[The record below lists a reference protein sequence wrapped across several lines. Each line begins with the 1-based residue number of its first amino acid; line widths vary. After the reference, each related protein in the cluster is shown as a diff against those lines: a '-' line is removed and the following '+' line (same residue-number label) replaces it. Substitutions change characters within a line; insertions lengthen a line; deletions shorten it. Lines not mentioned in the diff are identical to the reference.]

1 MYQARVQWESE
12 YPGMIRPISLD
23 HGDKYCVGGYVD
35 YAMVVRLRCVCNGCG
50 CVCACVLAC
59 LRVGVCFTDGMA
71 RLRGCLVDLIR
82 VRCTEAAYNGNECH
96 GVR

>member
-59 LRVGVCFTDGMA
+59 LRACVLAC
-71 RLRGCLVDLIR
+71 GCVF
-82 VRCTEAAYNGNECH
+82 H
-96 GVR
+96 GRHG